1 MGADFL
7 ADSRYLAAFM
17 VGLMG
22 GVHCLG
28 MCGGIV
34 SALSLSQ
41 ARLGAPTHS
50 QFPILLG
57 YNAGRIASYTFAGAL
72 VSGLTAAAVHQSG
85 LPAMQQA
92 LQIIAALFMVLLGL
106 YLAGIWPG
114 LAYLEKGGAVLWR
127 RLEPLG
133 RRFMPVRSVSQAIP
147 LGMVWGWLPCG
158 MVYSVLIWSMS
169 AGSALEGALL
179 MLAFGLGTLPNLLLM
194 GLLANRLG
202 QFVRRPQV
210 RLLAGLTVGA
220 LGLYM
225 LWQAIIGT

>member
-1 MGADFL
+1 
-7 ADSRYLAAFM
+7 
-17 VGLMG
+17 MG

-41 ARLGAPTHS
+41 ARLNAPTPS
-50 QFPILLG
+50 QLPILLA
-57 YNAGRIASYTFAGAL
+57 YNAGRIASYALAGAL

-92 LQIIAALFMVLLGL
+92 LRIIAALFMVSLGL
-106 YLAGIWPG
+106 YLAGLWPG
-114 LAYLEKGGAVLWR
+114 LAHLEKGGMVLWR

-133 RRFMPVRSVSQAIP
+133 RRFMPVQSVGQAIP

-194 GLLANRLG
+194 GLLANRLS
-202 QFVRRPQV
+202 QFVRRPPV
-210 RLLAGLTVGA
+210 RLFAGLIVTA
-220 LGLYM
+220 LGVSM
-225 LWQAIIGT
+225 LWQATIGS